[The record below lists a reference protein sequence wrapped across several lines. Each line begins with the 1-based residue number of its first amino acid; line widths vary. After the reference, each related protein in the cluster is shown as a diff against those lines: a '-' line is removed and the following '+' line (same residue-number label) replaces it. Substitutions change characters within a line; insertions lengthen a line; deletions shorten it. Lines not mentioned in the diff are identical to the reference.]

1 MKTTKNTILITGGS
15 AGIGLELAKQF
26 EAAGNKVIITG
37 RDAARLKKATDQL
50 PGVTGIIS
58 DVSRAEDVDQLVA
71 RLEKE
76 FPQLNVVIN
85 NAGRAF
91 VYNLAQTE
99 GAYAKAAEE
108 METNYLSV
116 IRLNEKLLPIL
127 RRQSEAA
134 IVDVSSIVAYT
145 PNHILATYSA
155 TKAALHS
162 YTVSLRH
169 SLAKNTNIKVFELM
183 PPLVNTE
190 FSHEI
195 GGAERGIPPSVVAE
209 DLLKA
214 FEHNDYEVR
223 VGNTAY
229 IYELSR
235 KSPDEAFAVLNPA

>member
-1 MKTTKNTILITGGS
+1 MKTTNNTVLITGGS

-26 EAAGNKVIITG
+26 KASGNNVIITG
-37 RDAARLKKATDQL
+37 RDAARLQKALEQL
-50 PGVTGIIS
+50 PGVTGIVS
-58 DVSRAEDVDQLVA
+58 DVTHAADVDKLIT
-71 RLEKE
+71 RLQTE
-76 FPQLNVVIN
+76 FPNLNVVIN

-91 VYNLAQTE
+91 VHDLAQADGT
-99 GAYAKAAEE
+99 YAKAAEE
-108 METNYLSV
+108 IETNYLSV

-127 RRQSEAA
+127 RKQPEAA

-145 PNHILATYSA
+145 PNHIIATYSA

-169 SLAKNTNIKVFELM
+169 ALAKNSSVKVFELM

-190 FSHEI
+190 FSHDI
-195 GGAERGIPPSVVAE
+195 GGAERGIAPSAVAE
-209 DLLKA
+209 ALLTA
-214 FEHNDYEVR
+214 FKQDEYEVR
-223 VGNTAY
+223 VGDTAY

>member
-1 MKTTKNTILITGGS
+1 MKTTNNTVLITGGT

-26 EAAGNKVIITG
+26 NANGNNVIITG
-37 RDAARLKKATDQL
+37 RDAARLQNAVDQL
-50 PGVTGIIS
+50 PGVTGIVS
-58 DVSRAEDVDQLVA
+58 DVTRAADVDQLVA
-71 RLEKE
+71 RLQAE
-76 FPQLNVVIN
+76 FPRLNVVIN

-91 VYNLAQTE
+91 VHDLAQADGTYE
-99 GAYAKAAEE
+99 KAAEE
-108 METNYLSV
+108 IATNYLSI

-127 RRQSEAA
+127 RQQAEAA

-145 PNHILATYSA
+145 PNHIIATYSA

-169 SLAKNTNIKVFELM
+169 ALAKNSRVKVFELM

-190 FSHEI
+190 FSSEI
-195 GGAERGIPPSVVAE
+195 GGGEHGIPPSVVAE
-209 DLLKA
+209 ELLKA
-214 FEHNDYEVR
+214 FENNDYEVR

>member
-1 MKTTKNTILITGGS
+1 MKTTKNTVLITGGS

-37 RDAARLKKATDQL
+37 RDAARLKKALDQL
-50 PGVTGIIS
+50 PGVTGIVS
-58 DVSRAEDVDQLVA
+58 DVSRAEDVDKLVA
-71 RLEKE
+71 RIATE
-76 FPQLNVVIN
+76 FPTLNVVIN

-127 RRQSEAA
+127 RQQPEAA

-169 SLAKNTNIKVFELM
+169 SLTNTSVKVFELM